1 MPIGSNPNFY
11 PNWFL
16 DNETGK
22 MTGLYIEYL
31 EEIFRNIK
39 QNYTL
44 LDNDEE
50 MSYQDMGEE
59 NLLRIINY
67 FLLFS
72 QESGK

>member
-11 PNWFL
+11 PNWFP

-31 EEIFRNIK
+31 EEIFKNIK

-50 MSYQDMGEE
+50 MSYQDMGRN
-59 NLLRIINY
+59 NLLRIIN
-67 FLLFS
+67 
-72 QESGK
+72 

>member
-31 EEIFRNIK
+31 EEIFRNIQ

-44 LDNDEE
+44 LDNDEK
-50 MSYQDMGEE
+50 MSYQDMGKNNYWE
-59 NLLRIINY
+59 LLTIFY
-67 FLLFS
+67 
-72 QESGK
+72 